1 MYILLMYPS
10 DRQLQY
16 FYTLTQFIRIIK
28 DFERK
33 VSIQRKSFLWWFIR
47 VMEVA
52 NQVMFFLQ
60 WMLASFTLAWT
71 TKENMLSSKRLYCLL
86 LTIVPYYEHTFTYT
100 NTNWRSFILNHYTT
114 ELHGINTIRN
124 DYSCTHNHSFCH
136 FKGHLTHTIC
146 HNTKITNIRF
156 HPFVH
161 NMIKALFSDALVNTK
176 YS

>member
-16 FYTLTQFIRIIK
+16 FYTLTQFIRLIT
-28 DFERK
+28 DFEIK
-33 VSIQRKSFLWWFIR
+33 VNIQRKSFLWWFIR

-52 NQVMFFLQ
+52 NQVMFFSAMDARFLHTSMNYQ
-60 WMLASFTLAWT
+60 W
-71 TKENMLSSKRLYCLL
+71 KHV
-86 LTIVPYYEHTFTYT
+86 TIVPYYEHTFTYT